1 MSECQYQ
8 KYYCEYIKGDLPS
21 GIDIAF
27 HRHLQ
32 KCQICA
38 QEIERFYQIHRVL
51 QLRRRTKPDRGLIT
65 DYHKYLKE
73 MVSSDR
79 EAGFIT
85 GMIRQLIFTHSRWLR
100 LAEVFSLLC
109 IGVLI
114 GWIFFYNNEPPVSR
128 GRPQTGYYSKPISK
142 QDMEYL
148 SYYFLASEMMLLEM
162 VNGDM
167 VEDEFFLEKETAQ
180 KLLIKT
186 FIVHEVALKLNDPK
200 ILRFLTRME
209 LILYELSNTEQDQ
222 LAETISSV
230 RFIIDEAQLLVEVR
244 ELRQLLINSGTPETM
259 PG

>member
-1 MSECQYQ
+1 MSECPYQ
-8 KYYCEYIKGDLPS
+8 KYYSEYMKGDLPAD
-21 GIDIAF
+21 IDIAF
-27 HRHLQ
+27 HQHLQ
-32 KCQICA
+32 ECQICA
-38 QEIERFYQIHRVL
+38 REIELFYKMSRPLQIRHRP
-51 QLRRRTKPDRGLIT
+51 KPDRGLIT
-65 DYHKYLKE
+65 AYHQYLTD
-73 MVSSDR
+73 MAGSGRDS
-79 EAGFIT
+79 GFIT
-85 GMIRQLIFTHSRWLR
+85 HVIRELIFTHSRWLR
-100 LAEVFSLLC
+100 LAEVLSLLC
-109 IGVLI
+109 IGILI
-114 GWIFFYNNEPPVSR
+114 GWIFFYNDEPQVSR
-128 GRPQTGYYSKPISK
+128 GSAETGYYGKPISK

-148 SYYFLASEMMLLEM
+148 NYYFLASEMMLLEM
-162 VNGDM
+162 ANGDM